1 MSADKKKVGAQ
12 DGYSA
17 SMLKKKDWKITG
29 DSYKYMDLKCV
40 TDTFFTKE
48 FTLIL

>member
-1 MSADKKKVGAQ
+1 MSVDKKKVGAQ

-17 SMLKKKDWKITG
+17 NMLKKKTEKLQEIR
-29 DSYKYMDLKCV
+29 MDLKCV